1 MYLGVMGEC
10 TKHFVENGDVHVE
23 SIPTLECNH
32 AEADTRVVLH
42 MIQSDKEATGDIVVR
57 ASDTDI
63 GLLVLLVHHVHRVS
77 SMVWM
82 EIGSK
87 GMRNLR
93 YRYLNARKIA
103 ERLGPDICAALP
115 GLHAFTGCDYTS
127 AFIRHGKIKP
137 FETAQHN
144 EKYKRAFAE
153 LTSTSPSEETKTILQ
168 EFVCRLYGLRK
179 NVNTSLNKHRFNVV
193 EKTYSRR
200 GNSTQP
206 FQKLKSIEG
215 SSIPPCEAELAPHI
229 DRNAFVARLWGSA
242 HQQRMNKV
250 PHMGWEKVDNE
261 FHVVWFYG
269 EQLPPSLVPEIHV
282 PVELDLNEASGGYS
296 NDDDD
301 LERRLYE
308 TDSSDESDADFSSKG
323 NLLSC
328 MTFTLCTCENC
339 FSCFLDAQ

>member
-1 MYLGVMGEC
+1 MYLRVMGEC

-93 YRYLNARKIA
+93 YLNARKIA

-127 AFIRHGKIKP
+127 VHPPLYDMEKLNHLRPLNITRN
-137 FETAQHN
+137 TN
-144 EKYKRAFAE
+144 ER
-153 LTSTSPSEETKTILQ
+153 LQ
-168 EFVCRLYGLRK
+168 
-179 NVNTSLNKHRFNVV
+179 N
-193 EKTYSRR
+193 
-200 GNSTQP
+200 
-206 FQKLKSIEG
+206 
-215 SSIPPCEAELAPHI
+215 
-229 DRNAFVARLWGSA
+229 
-242 HQQRMNKV
+242 
-250 PHMGWEKVDNE
+250 
-261 FHVVWFYG
+261 
-269 EQLPPSLVPEIHV
+269 
-282 PVELDLNEASGGYS
+282 
-296 NDDDD
+296 
-301 LERRLYE
+301 
-308 TDSSDESDADFSSKG
+308 
-323 NLLSC
+323 
-328 MTFTLCTCENC
+328 
-339 FSCFLDAQ
+339 